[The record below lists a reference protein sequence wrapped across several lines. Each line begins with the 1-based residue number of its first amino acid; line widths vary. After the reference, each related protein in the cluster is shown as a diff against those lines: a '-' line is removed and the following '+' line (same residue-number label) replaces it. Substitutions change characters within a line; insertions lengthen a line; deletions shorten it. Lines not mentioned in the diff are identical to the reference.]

1 MWKKQLIRFVCIV
14 PAFTFAAVKT
24 KTKQKSTMKKFFAV
38 FAIAG
43 ALVACNNASEGT
55 ESADTTT
62 VVDTAVTVDTTTLVD
77 TTAPA
82 TVDTTAAATVDTA
95 AAAH

>member
-1 MWKKQLIRFVCIV
+1 LLKKQLIRFVCIV
-14 PAFTFAAVKT
+14 TVFTFAAVKT
-24 KTKQKSTMKKFFAV
+24 NTKQKITMKKFFAV

-62 VVDTAVTVDTTTLVD
+62 VVDTAVTVDTATVVD
-77 TTAPA
+77 TAAPA
-82 TVDTTAAATVDTA
+82 TVDSAAATVDTA